1 MRVGVLGTG
10 MVGRSHATRLT
21 DLGLD
26 VVMGTRNVFRSL
38 SVSTSDYMGNS
49 PLREWLE
56 RNPQMRLGPLN

>member
-10 MVGRSHATRLT
+10 MVGRSHTTRLR
-21 DLGLD
+21 DLGHD
-26 VVMGTRNVFRSL
+26 VVMGTRDVSRSL

-56 RNPQMRLGPLN
+56 RNPQVRFGPLN